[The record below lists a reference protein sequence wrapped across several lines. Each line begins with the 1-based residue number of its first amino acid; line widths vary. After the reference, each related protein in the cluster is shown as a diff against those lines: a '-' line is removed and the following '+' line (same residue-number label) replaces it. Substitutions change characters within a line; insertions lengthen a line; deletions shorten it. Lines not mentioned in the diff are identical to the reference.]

1 MTDSSYDAA
10 REMDAAVRA
19 GEYAAQSEAARAA
32 AAEAERQAAQDAI
45 DNAQNAPIDP
55 PPASSE

>member
-1 MTDSSYDAA
+1 MTDSNDDAA
-10 REMDAAVRA
+10 REMDAAARA

-32 AAEAERQAAQDAI
+32 AAEIERRAAQDAI
-45 DNAQNAPIDP
+45 DNAQNAPADP